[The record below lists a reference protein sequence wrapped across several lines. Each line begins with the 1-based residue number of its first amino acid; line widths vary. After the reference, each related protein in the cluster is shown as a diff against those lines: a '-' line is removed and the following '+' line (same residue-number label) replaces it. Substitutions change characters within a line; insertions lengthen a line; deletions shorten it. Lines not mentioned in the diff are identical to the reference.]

1 MTKGTIQFMLR
12 VGGFNEI
19 YKDSY
24 ALYLYGTY
32 IYLVG
37 GEYGNYISYY
47 YYYYNMLHEW
57 SELLHTFI
65 SVCSVH
71 PYHA

>member
-1 MTKGTIQFMLR
+1 MKYI
-12 VGGFNEI
+12 E
-19 YKDSY
+19 DSY

-37 GEYGNYISYY
+37 GEYGNYISF
-47 YYYYNMLHEW
+47 YYNMLHEW
-57 SELLHTFI
+57 SELLHTFVG
-65 SVCSVH
+65 VCSVH